1 MRWGLGK
8 NEEKWL
14 ERIGKR
20 VMKELFILKEMRK
33 REMEIMKGESGERI
47 GDKGLLLE
55 SLRKEKEFRER
66 IVIIEM
72 RKERE
77 KKLRWKERNVGF
89 RKIGEVEKVME
100 GEEEEEMNEGN
111 EELMMDGEKIGLI
124 ESLRIDK
131 MMGMEVWKRGE
142 KVEIEWGMLKI
153 EIGGR
158 WMNWRWKMIIE
169 RMDIEGKKGNGIWK
183 KKGIVIV
190 DDLIGEGRR
199 EEFDMIEK
207 EGKCEGLKEGIGEG
221 EK

>member
-77 KKLRWKERNVGF
+77 
-89 RKIGEVEKVME
+89 
-100 GEEEEEMNEGN
+100 
-111 EELMMDGEKIGLI
+111 
-124 ESLRIDK
+124 
-131 MMGMEVWKRGE
+131 
-142 KVEIEWGMLKI
+142 
-153 EIGGR
+153 
-158 WMNWRWKMIIE
+158 
-169 RMDIEGKKGNGIWK
+169 
-183 KKGIVIV
+183 
-190 DDLIGEGRR
+190 
-199 EEFDMIEK
+199 
-207 EGKCEGLKEGIGEG
+207 
-221 EK
+221 